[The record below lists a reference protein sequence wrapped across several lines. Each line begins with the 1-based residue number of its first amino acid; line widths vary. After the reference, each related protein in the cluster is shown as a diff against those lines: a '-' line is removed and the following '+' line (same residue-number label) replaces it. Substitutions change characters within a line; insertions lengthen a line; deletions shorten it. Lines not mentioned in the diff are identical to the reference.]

1 MATIFRAPLIT
12 AIAALSTTAA
22 TSAQS
27 QPNFNVRLPLAAAL
41 PFIGPD
47 IDPPPR
53 LPALSVWHHR
63 PQPPSKV
70 LPFSQTLWPTPAVPL
85 RQMVIDPVYNR
96 IMLPLPPPGVPF
108 INQDFPRPAA
118 PILKPDTHLFYYMQD
133 QTSPAFIQYDWPK
146 APKLP
151 SLVADQVPSRLGLP
165 VTAIVPP
172 FRQRDWLNPATIQL
186 AKVNDPQGRNAFL
199 PPPVGL
205 PTHQTDWPNPQAAK
219 SQQGSHTLND
229 LGLLTLP
236 IARPM
241 RPLDWPN
248 PKPVPQS
255 AQARNVR
262 EPSVSILLV
271 QRFKPEWAADSN
283 QLLGPTRTQPET
295 H

>member
-1 MATIFRAPLIT
+1 LPIT
-12 AIAALSTTAA
+12 AIA
-22 TSAQS
+22 
-27 QPNFNVRLPLAAAL
+27 
-41 PFIGPD
+41 
-47 IDPPPR
+47 
-53 LPALSVWHHR
+53 
-63 PQPPSKV
+63 
-70 LPFSQTLWPTPAVPL
+70 
-85 RQMVIDPVYNR
+85 
-96 IMLPLPPPGVPF
+96 
-108 INQDFPRPAA
+108 
-118 PILKPDTHLFYYMQD
+118 
-133 QTSPAFIQYDWPK
+133 
-146 APKLP
+146 
-151 SLVADQVPSRLGLP
+151 
-165 VTAIVPP
+165 PP